1 MHIPAVLS
9 VLSVQRKLTTIIVV
23 DILSILE
30 VSEIQY

>member
-1 MHIPAVLS
+1 MHIPSVLS
-9 VLSVQRKLTTIIVV
+9 ELSVQRKLTIIIVV